1 MKKIKEKDLKQA
13 KKEREELAQ
22 KDAVI
27 ADLQTT
33 NETLLLAL
41 TELDAQREQDRT
53 EIEMALAELAEMG
66 GI

>member
-27 ADLQTT
+27 AELKGA
-33 NETLLLAL
+33 NEALMLAIV
-41 TELDAQREQDRT
+41 ELDAQREKDRT
-53 EIEMALAELAEMG
+53 EMELALTELAEPG

>member
-27 ADLQTT
+27 GELQAT
-33 NETLLLAL
+33 NESLMLAIA
-41 TELDAQREQDRT
+41 ELDAQREKDRT
-53 EIEMALAELAEMG
+53 EMELALTELVEMG

>member
-13 KKEREELAQ
+13 QKEREELAQ

-27 ADLQTT
+27 GELQAT
-33 NETLLLAL
+33 NEALMLAIA
-41 TELDAQREQDRT
+41 ELDAQREKDRA
-53 EIEMALAELAEMG
+53 EMELALTELAEMG